1 VAVTTMRIR
10 SVLMPRGCSP
20 QSGTTRRAE
29 CRPVPP
35 SETQAIGPVG
45 CPVLRMWRLARTQVV
60 QSEPTGGRDQVLVA
74 ATRDGSSRAFA
85 ELYGAH
91 ANRVERLVRSRC
103 SQDEHAV
110 ADVVQEVFT
119 RALAHIDQLRDPA
132 LFGAWVRS
140 IAGHVVVDHQ
150 RASKR
155 THELDE
161 ASGLTIEAGDPMPD
175 ALVEAGDLI
184 GLLRRSLTAL
194 SEPDATAITLT
205 VGRGL
210 SPAELG
216 AELGVSPG
224 AAKVRLHRARKRLR
238 AVAET
243 RAVMARTTTTAPP
256 TAPRTATPRAAT
268 RAAQPPAAA
277 TPAAEIRAEPA
288 RAARP
293 TDGRRHRR
301 PH

>member
-1 VAVTTMRIR
+1 
-10 SVLMPRGCSP
+10 
-20 QSGTTRRAE
+20 
-29 CRPVPP
+29 
-35 SETQAIGPVG
+35 
-45 CPVLRMWRLARTQVV
+45 MWRLARSQVAR
-60 QSEPTGGRDQVLVA
+60 SEPPGGRDQVLVA
-74 ATRDGSSRAFA
+74 ATRDGSSLAFA

-103 SQDEHAV
+103 RHDEHAV

-150 RASKR
+150 RVSNR
-155 THELDE
+155 TRELDE
-161 ASGLTIEAGDPMPD
+161 ASALRIEAGDPTPD

-184 GLLRRSLTAL
+184 GLLRRSLPAL
-194 SEPDATAITLT
+194 SQQDATAITLT

-243 RAVMARTTTTAPP
+243 RAVKPS
-256 TAPRTATPRAAT
+256 
-268 RAAQPPAAA
+268 AAA
-277 TPAAEIRAEPA
+277 TPAAEIRAGRA
-288 RAARP
+288 RSARP